1 MNNVSILRRSS
12 HRLHARTSY
21 DLQVAL
27 PINGI
32 KDLRSIATVSTSGN
46 VAMGNLIAKAFEKVN
61 RVNDRERLLLRCMC
75 VCI

>member
-1 MNNVSILRRSS
+1 MSRFYVALLIVCT
-12 HRLHARTSY
+12 HARH